1 MVLRNRLNSDPLRP
15 SEQEQQDLERQART
29 ASRGIS
35 IQEGEFTQPS
45 GIPTEQLRQDD
56 AGLQQFE
63 GEAGGMTNIAFRNT
77 SEVGPTGEP
86 QFAAA
91 TFPESSP
98 QARALEIEP
107 ERLER
112 IEDNARAYQ
121 SLERSIQGDLN
132 RFNEQLDRM
141 RRYGT
146 LSTTPEI
153 AEMQI
158 RAGFGGEDDDQLLAS
173 LQGRG
178 LSEQQ
183 ISAVRETLS
192 NSQIENPAQA
202 YDVALESAKRSA
214 IYEGAPV
221 NAGAVRAL
229 SRASL
234 SPEMR
239 ARDIAAWNNVARL
252 KREKPWVSEQYTD
265 EQLYSAQFEESPVSR
280 LYQTIDTQVVELN
293 EDGEPDLRTQ
303 QATIDTSAYDLKMT
317 DERSDFAEA
326 RLQRFQTLSP
336 EDQAVMAQQDI
347 AVLGSALPVQS
358 RKQLAADY
366 FAVIDASRLYSLPE
380 DYDIDEQ
387 ASKSAMRL
395 VESAGGDL
403 IESESMSVEDM
414 AADFAGQIQRR
425 MDDGQSLA
433 EATSGVLSV
442 QESTPDAQ
450 LLSQVVRAAHSR
462 LISNASGA
470 SFNRIMSFINQGLS
484 NATLQ
489 QNEQLE
495 NIADML
501 QTATTSEMA
510 QAAARVEAIQAQ
522 EDLESEIIS
531 RGMSEVVK
539 DITAQREA
547 AQKSMRSGEEQV
559 LVDGRTIT
567 AQNVLDDFDEIAG
580 DKRAAMM
587 IVLEELY
594 QVNNVREG
602 EGRANMLIKNNISR
616 LMSMVSDD
624 NVSWAQIRSLEPK
637 MATVAEQLQ
646 QRYAEAATEVR
657 RLSSD
662 SITKDTIDKLEVDRK
677 RREAELRGESVVV
690 RDGEVVGYAPYA
702 QMQDMQQYLGIPM
715 GRMNADEVAG
725 NYAVEVSDGVYE
737 YTVDT
742 DLRPYIKQYGANIV
756 RDFAGS
762 TPGNVVGGIV
772 QAGGIRKSEY
782 VESTKALLSG
792 MPQLLRGDAEG
803 ALRHPSGGVYFQ
815 EGEWNQLDKVNQRI
829 VVAMQN
835 MPDVSRDERSA
846 QTVQL
851 GKLFDSKDWQDDE
864 KLDQEYVDALNAVSQ
879 MPRYVRGA
887 MMVSGGK
894 PSERTLGRAMM
905 WDALLKAKDK
915 IIRDR
920 VLTIDNTSTQ
930 INQFANKID
939 NAMLRQQQG
948 RQVDL
953 EGLRN
958 DARKIEEALSASR
971 ETFNEIQEMGRSV
984 GRDLVQQQTD
994 AAVKIFSKANLG
1006 EDTVAEV
1013 MPLSVIVTPERIKR
1027 ALVIGEGEFDETLSA
1042 IDFSRRGIPAPE
1054 GADAFKPIRD
1064 DVNRTLNKHMG
1075 TEGQEYVYN
1084 AIGAAGQARRD
1095 AVISI
1100 SRVYGMRPDKP
1111 GLGVDSLINEINSTL
1126 SSRGQNKLDAKREAK
1141 VRSKYDKLVAI
1152 NYMREVENELR
1163 EQYAEDLRNS
1173 PRFTSDV
1180 VLDPEVA
1187 DRELEEL

>member
-1 MVLRNRLNSDPLRP
+1 
-15 SEQEQQDLERQART
+15 
-29 ASRGIS
+29 
-35 IQEGEFTQPS
+35 
-45 GIPTEQLRQDD
+45 
-56 AGLQQFE
+56 
-63 GEAGGMTNIAFRNT
+63 
-77 SEVGPTGEP
+77 
-86 QFAAA
+86 
-91 TFPESSP
+91 
-98 QARALEIEP
+98 
-107 ERLER
+107 
-112 IEDNARAYQ
+112 
-121 SLERSIQGDLN
+121 
-132 RFNEQLDRM
+132 
-141 RRYGT
+141 
-146 LSTTPEI
+146 
-153 AEMQI
+153 
-158 RAGFGGEDDDQLLAS
+158 
-173 LQGRG
+173 
-178 LSEQQ
+178 
-183 ISAVRETLS
+183 
-192 NSQIENPAQA
+192 
-202 YDVALESAKRSA
+202 
-214 IYEGAPV
+214 
-221 NAGAVRAL
+221 
-229 SRASL
+229 
-234 SPEMR
+234 MR

-265 EQLYSAQFEESPVSR
+265 EQLYSAQFEEDSPVSR

-366 FAVIDASRLYSLPE
+366 FTVIDASRLYSLPE

-433 EATSGVLSV
+433 EATSGVLSI

-470 SFNRIMSFINQGLS
+470 SFNRIVSFINQGLS

-531 RGMSEVVK
+531 KGMSEVVK

-587 IVLEELY
+587 VVLEELY
-594 QVNNVREG
+594 QVNSVREG